1 MKRILLAE
9 DDRDDQ
15 SLFFEFLQ
23 NRTDLVLLPAVENG
37 VELISYLEKQPD
49 ESLSNLLIILDQNM
63 PKKNGLNT
71 LEFLKETPRFSHI
84 PVMIYSTY
92 TDPESIRKGK
102 ELGAALI
109 YSKPL
114 DHNGY
119 QKMIDEFLQHHDQ

>member
-23 NRTDLVLLPAVENG
+23 HRPDLILLPAVENG
-37 VELISYLEKQPD
+37 VDLISYLDKQPV
-49 ESLSNLLIILDQNM
+49 ETLSNLWIVLDQNM

-71 LEFLKETPRFSHI
+71 LEFLKASPRYSHI

-92 TDPESIRKGK
+92 TDPESIRKGM
-102 ELGAALI
+102 EIGAAII

-114 DHNGY
+114 DQNGY

>member
-15 SLFFEFLQ
+15 SLFLEFLQ

-37 VELISYLEKQPD
+37 VELISYLEKQPE
-49 ESLSNLLIILDQNM
+49 ESLSNLLIVLDQNM

-71 LEFLKETPRFSHI
+71 LEFLKATPRYSNI

-114 DHNGY
+114 DQNGY
-119 QKMIDEFLQHHDQ
+119 QKMMDEFLQHHDQ